1 MEIQHC
7 VQAFHKYRDS
17 NTCTVH
23 VPSDHVSLRTINI
36 YMYDH
41 NRSNSIPLKNDY
53 TKKKISDMN
62 SQLVMAFWHVH
73 VHGETEALGLPM
85 PRITLSCITIM
96 IFIHTDARNRLY
108 HLRLCAGIEK
118 KKTLQLNQSLRIKG
132 WVKTATSPEQYN
144 KCIMPCWLATLPI
157 CKGSRRLL
165 SRSCFLRRVRIVI
178 KRF

>member
-1 MEIQHC
+1 MAIQHC
-7 VQAFHKYRDS
+7 EQAFHKYRDS

-62 SQLVMAFWHVH
+62 SQLVMAFWHVY
-73 VHGETEALGLPM
+73 VHGETEALGLLM

-108 HLRLCAGIEK
+108 HLRLCAGIEEK
-118 KKTLQLNQSLRIKG
+118 KQTLQLNQSLRIKG
-132 WVKTATSPEQYN
+132 WVKTATSQSSITN
-144 KCIMPCWLATLPI
+144 A
-157 CKGSRRLL
+157 
-165 SRSCFLRRVRIVI
+165 SCHAG
-178 KRF
+178 